1 MNRTISADE
10 STVIQAESS
19 NESPPKKKTG
29 EIQNETIR
37 TKSLEEATQENY
49 MCSIC
54 LSWLEDPVLTKCGHR
69 FCSSCLNEWRT

>member
-19 NESPPKKKTG
+19 NNSSTKKT
-29 EIQNETIR
+29 EVIQHEPQR

>member
-1 MNRTISADE
+1 MNRTMSADE
-10 STVIQAESS
+10 STVIKAAESS
-19 NESPPKKKTG
+19 NNLTTKKSK
-29 EIQNETIR
+29 ELQNEPQR